1 VLSLGAGLLLG
12 CAGEPA
18 PPPPETAAVPPPQP
32 AVPKPPAH
40 VARRPAH
47 KPVPP
52 SATGGAEPEGASTE
66 PDNEA
71 MAMIAPETAAPNPR
85 PAGAAPPQLKE
96 LIGLDQPAA
105 TRMLGAAV
113 ERTEEP
119 PATIWRY
126 RTATCELD
134 LFFYL
139 DLRSGQMRTLHY
151 SFKGAAADA
160 IGRQNCLSELVA
172 ARRS

>member
-1 VLSLGAGLLLG
+1 MLLG

-18 PPPPETAAVPPPQP
+18 PPPLETAAVPPPQP

-52 SATGGAEPEGASTE
+52 SATGGTEPEGASTE
-66 PDNEA
+66 ADNEA
-71 MAMIAPETAAPNPR
+71 LAMIAPETTGANPG

-151 SFKGAAADA
+151 SFKGAATDA
-160 IGRQNCLSELVA
+160 IARQNCLSELVA

>member
-1 VLSLGAGLLLG
+1 VSSRCDGSASKRDHAFVPNVSKKRIGSP
-12 CAGEPA
+12 CAGVTGLPSHI
-18 PPPPETAAVPPPQP
+18 T
-32 AVPKPPAH
+32 
-40 VARRPAH
+40 RRPAH
-47 KPVPP
+47 KPAPP
-52 SATGGAEPEGASTE
+52 RTTEGSEPEGPPAE
-66 PDNEA
+66 PDTGDL
-71 MAMIAPETAAPNPR
+71 AMIAPETAGPNPA
-85 PAGAAPPQLKE
+85 PAGAAPPQPKE

-105 TRMLGAAV
+105 TRMFGAAV
-113 ERTEEP
+113 ERSEEP

-151 SFKGAAADA
+151 SFKGAATDA
-160 IGRQNCLSELVA
+160 IGRQNCLSALVA